1 LRSGEGRRGLDDTR
15 AGGVEWVLGEVP
27 EWLGGFGGGHRK
39 VSSGGDHGGQVAYRG
54 GAPGGDGALVR
65 EVRGDDLL

>member
-1 LRSGEGRRGLDDTR
+1 
-15 AGGVEWVLGEVP
+15 
-27 EWLGGFGGGHRK
+27 
-39 VSSGGDHGGQVAYRG
+39 VAYRG